1 MRNDMPIACTL
12 QPGDET
18 LAVMETYRTLFADA
32 LVAAERTETGVRWTL
47 RADDGI
53 EGRVRSLVALE
64 EGCCAFLQ
72 MNVVVDER
80 HVVWDV
86 SGPESAREFLDGYL
100 GLADRAS

>member
-1 MRNDMPIACTL
+1 MRNHIPIACTL
-12 QPGDET
+12 QPGEET
-18 LAVMETYRTLFADA
+18 LDAMERYRALVADA
-32 LVAAERTETGVRWTL
+32 LVAAERTEGGVRWTL

-53 EGRVRSLVALE
+53 EERVRSLAALE

-86 SGPESAREFLDGYL
+86 CGPENAREFLDNYFA
-100 GLADRAS
+100 LADA